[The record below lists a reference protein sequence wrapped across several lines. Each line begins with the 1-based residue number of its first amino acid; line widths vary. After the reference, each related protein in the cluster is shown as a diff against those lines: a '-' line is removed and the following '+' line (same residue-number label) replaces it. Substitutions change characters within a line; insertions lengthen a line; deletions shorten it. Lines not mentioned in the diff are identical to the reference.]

1 MVSSLSRHIL
11 LEGPEEINSEIEV
24 KGKPPPTDKDFGK
37 YLCVW
42 FFKYLF
48 FLDESALPH
57 ALKKTDATCLKLAV
71 ESNLYSLNYC

>member
-1 MVSSLSRHIL
+1 MVSSLSRHVL

-48 FLDESALPH
+48 FFWMNLPSPMH
-57 ALKKTDATCLKLAV
+57 LKKPMLRA
-71 ESNLYSLNYC
+71 